1 MSAVTNLLTIA
12 QTIEKGI
19 AAEEIPGNIGGAHDH
34 LAENV
39 AFAECGHI
47 EIMKIDREIQ
57 SGGIVYSAW

>member
-1 MSAVTNLLTIA
+1 MSAVTIA

-57 SGGIVYSAW
+57 SDGIVYSAW